1 MEKIKTM
8 AVLIHIP
15 GNWESVFILGKEPG
29 HIWGMKRVHFF
40 SFFLSQG
47 FSVPFS
53 PLDIEHG
60 VEEK

>member
-1 MEKIKTM
+1 M

-29 HIWGMKRVHFF
+29 RMWGMERKIGHFF
-40 SFFLSQG
+40 SPSFHSRS
-47 FSVPFS
+47 FSLPFS
-53 PLDIEHG
+53 PRAIEYL